1 MPKVLSNLSQTREL
15 RSYVLRTEPKM
26 PRAVNTNVDFLFN
39 DPFVLNLITR
49 SLNSKAIMA
58 KDARPW
64 VDVTADRQN
73 RALPWHDRHVQL
85 NVLRCIP

>member
-1 MPKVLSNLSQTREL
+1 
-15 RSYVLRTEPKM
+15 M

-73 RALPWHDRHVQL
+73 RALPWHDRYFNSMSYGVFLVADHII
-85 NVLRCIP
+85 CIGLLVFLSP